1 MIYIDHMSTKTLEK
15 TIQTLSR
22 EVTNLRSFVIEA
34 ISNKDD
40 EGEYKP
46 SFVKKVL
53 KAVKHKVS
61 FEYSGKGSMI
71 RHTKMI

>member
-1 MIYIDHMSTKTLEK
+1 MSTKTLEK
-15 TIQTLSR
+15 TIKTLSR

-34 ISNKDD
+34 ISSRDD

-53 KAVKHKVS
+53 ETTKHKVA

-71 RHTKMI
+71 RHIKTV